1 MKFLLDTN
9 VASLVIRGN
18 DPGVNA
24 AMDRIDIDDL
34 AISCITL
41 AELQYG
47 LAKLGFPKKLGAL
60 IEEFLLRVRVL
71 DWCGEQAGAYAKL
84 RAEIERIG
92 VSLAP
97 MDLMIAVHSHSLHA
111 TLVTRDKAFGRVPK
125 LRLTDWR

>member
-18 DPGVNA
+18 DAGINA
-24 AMDRIDIDDL
+24 ALDRIDIDDL
-34 AISCITL
+34 AISSITL

-47 LAKLGFPKKLGAL
+47 LAKPGFPKKLGGL
-60 IEEFLLRVRVL
+60 IEEFLIRVRVL
-71 DWCGEQAGAYAKL
+71 DWCSEQAGAYAKL
-84 RAEIERIG
+84 RADIESIG

-97 MDLMIAVHSHSLHA
+97 MDLMIAAHSHSLHS

-125 LRLTDWR
+125 LRVADWR